1 MENALYNQGVII
13 SRLDYTS
20 NDYEISLTKGTQL
33 AIWLLKLISIV
44 DIPTTMNS
52 TPKSSKDSK
61 WPMFYGFCLSEIFD
75 FIYLFKMDVTFLLA
89 LMNSIFHPCPNLI
102 EFGLNLNLVGFF
114 KVIMCSKFHWMW
126 TKSHVSYMKTPL
138 ICNWKAKK
146 NCKGSIYFIFWDI
159 YTWDW

>member
-89 LMNSIFHPCPNLI
+89 LMTSILHPMP
-102 EFGLNLNLVGFF
+102 
-114 KVIMCSKFHWMW
+114 
-126 TKSHVSYMKTPL
+126 KSHWIWIKPQPCGIFQSHHVLQIPL
-138 ICNWKAKK
+138 
-146 NCKGSIYFIFWDI
+146 DV
-159 YTWDW
+159 D